1 MFKQMKR
8 ILILGASG
16 FIGNT
21 LYKELNSY
29 YDTFGTYFTKK
40 DFGQN
45 HHFFHF
51 DMEEG
56 GLERIIKEVKPKL
69 IISALRGDFEGL
81 IETHEFL
88 INLID
93 RSNCRLFFLSSAN
106 VFDTFEHFPSY
117 EYDKTLSESIYGRFK
132 IKIENELLRLPPAK
146 FVLAR
151 LPMVFGNHS
160 PRVQELDIAM
170 NTNQP
175 IEVFPN
181 TIINVNN
188 DIKLS
193 QQIHYI
199 INQQLTGIFHLGS
212 TDLIHHF
219 DFIKLLVKKRY
230 QRKAV
235 YKQVYTTNQMRY
247 LAVLAK
253 ENLLPNN
260 LHFSYSEILDDL
272 ALINKDF

>member
-1 MFKQMKR
+1 MKR
-8 ILILGASG
+8 VLILGASG

-40 DFGQN
+40 GFGDN

-56 GLERIIKEVKPKL
+56 GLEIIIKEVKPKL
-69 IISALRGDFEGL
+69 IISALRGPFDAL
-81 IETHEFL
+81 IETHQFL

-93 RSNCRLFFLSSAN
+93 RSNCRMIFLSSAN

-132 IKIENELLRLPPAK
+132 IKIENDLLRLSPSK

-151 LPMVFGNHS
+151 LPMVFGNQS
-160 PRVQELDIAM
+160 PRIQEIDQAI
-170 NTNQP
+170 NQNIP

-199 INQQLTGIFHLGS
+199 INQQLTGVFHLGS

-219 DFIKLLVKKRY
+219 DFIKLLIQKRY
-230 QRKAV
+230 QKTAV

-253 ENLLPNN
+253 ENKLPPNLL
-260 LHFSYSEILDDL
+260 FSYTEILDDL
-272 ALINKDF
+272 TPVKKDY

>member
-1 MFKQMKR
+1 MKR

-16 FIGNT
+16 FLGNA

-40 DFGQN
+40 GFGQN
-45 HHFFHF
+45 QHFFYF
-51 DMEEG
+51 DVEEG
-56 GLERIIKEVKPKL
+56 GIESIIKEVKPKL
-69 IISALRGDFEGL
+69 IISALRGSFDSL
-81 IETHEFL
+81 IEVHRFL
-88 INLID
+88 IDLVE
-93 RSNCRLFFLSSAN
+93 RSNCRLIFLSSAN

-132 IKIENELLRLPPAK
+132 IKIENDLLRLPTTK
-146 FVLAR
+146 YVLAR

-160 PRVQELDIAM
+160 PRIQEMDEAM
-170 NTNQP
+170 KTKKS

-188 DIKLS
+188 DVKLS
-193 QQIHYI
+193 QQIHFI

-219 DFIKLLVKKRY
+219 DFIKLIVQKRY

-235 YKQVYTTNQMRY
+235 FKQVFSTNQMRY

-253 ENLLPNN
+253 ENKLPNN
-260 LHFSYSEILDDL
+260 LLFSYTEVLDDL
-272 ALINKDF
+272 TLAKKDF

>member
-1 MFKQMKR
+1 MKR

-88 INLID
+88 IDLIS
-93 RSNCRLFFLSSAN
+93 RSNCRLLFLSSAN

-117 EYDKTLSESIYGRFK
+117 EYDKTLSESVFGRFK
-132 IKIENELLRLPPAK
+132 IKIENDLLRLPPAK

-170 NTNQP
+170 NTNKT

-199 INQQLTGIFHLGS
+199 INQQMTGIFHLGS

-272 ALINKDF
+272 TLINKDF

>member
-1 MFKQMKR
+1 MKR

-40 DFGQN
+40 SFGQN

-51 DMEEG
+51 DIEEG
-56 GLERIIKEVKPKL
+56 GLETIIKEVKPKL
-69 IISALRGDFEGL
+69 IISALRGPFEVL
-81 IETHEFL
+81 IETHQLL
-88 INLID
+88 IHLID
-93 RSNCRLFFLSSAN
+93 RSNCRLIFLSSAN

-132 IKIENELLRLPPAK
+132 IKIENNLLRLSPFK

-151 LPMVFGNHS
+151 LPMVFGNQS
-160 PRVQELDIAM
+160 PRIQELDLAI
-170 NTNQP
+170 NKNLP

-199 INQQLTGIFHLGS
+199 INQQLTGIFHLGC

-219 DFIKLLVKKRY
+219 DFIKLLIQKRY
-230 QRKAV
+230 QKTAV
-235 YKQVYTTNQMRY
+235 YKQVYTTNEMRY

-253 ENLLPNN
+253 ENKLPSNLL
-260 LHFSYSEILDDL
+260 FSYSEILDDL
-272 ALINKDF
+272 TPMKKDF

>member
-1 MFKQMKR
+1 MKR

-40 DFGQN
+40 GFSQN
-45 HHFFHF
+45 NHFFHF
-51 DMEEG
+51 DIEEA
-56 GLERIIKEVKPKL
+56 GLESIIKEVKPKL
-69 IISALRGDFEGL
+69 IISALRGPFEGL

-117 EYDKTLSESIYGRFK
+117 EYDKTLSQSIYGRFK
-132 IKIENELLRLPPAK
+132 IKIENDLMRLTPSK

-160 PRVQELDIAM
+160 PRIQEFDQAM
-170 NTNQP
+170 KTNQP

-188 DIKLS
+188 NIKLS

-199 INQQLTGIFHLGS
+199 INQQLTGIYHLGS
-212 TDLIHHF
+212 IDLIHHF
-219 DFIKLLVKKRY
+219 DFIKLMIQKRY

-253 ENLLPNN
+253 ENILPNN
-260 LHFSYSEILDDL
+260 LLFSYSEILDDL
-272 ALINKDF
+272 AVIKKDF

>member
-1 MFKQMKR
+1 MKR

-16 FIGNT
+16 FLGNA

-40 DFGQN
+40 GFGQN
-45 HHFFHF
+45 HHFFRF

-56 GLERIIKEVKPKL
+56 GLESIIKEVKPKL
-69 IISALRGDFEGL
+69 IISALRGPFESQ
-81 IETHEFL
+81 IETHRFVTD
-88 INLID
+88 LID
-93 RSNCRLFFLSSAN
+93 RSNCRLIFLSSAN
-106 VFDTFEHFPSY
+106 VFDTFEHFPCY

-132 IKIENELLRLPPAK
+132 IKIENDILRLPPAK

-160 PRVQELDIAM
+160 PRIQELDDAVK
-170 NTNQP
+170 TNQP

-188 DIKLS
+188 DIRLS

-199 INQQLTGIFHLGS
+199 INQQLTGVFHLGS

-219 DFIKLLVKKRY
+219 DFIKLMVQKRY
-230 QRKAV
+230 QEKPT
-235 YKQVYTTNQMRY
+235 YKQVFTSNQMRY

-253 ENLLPNN
+253 ENKLPNN
-260 LHFSYSEILDDL
+260 LLFSYSEVLDDL
-272 ALINKDF
+272 TSAKRDF

>member
-1 MFKQMKR
+1 MKR

-40 DFGQN
+40 GFGQN

-51 DMEEG
+51 DTKEG
-56 GLERIIKEVKPKL
+56 GLEDIIKEVKPKL
-69 IISALRGDFEGL
+69 IISALRGPFDAL
-81 IETHEFL
+81 IETHQFL
-88 INLID
+88 IDLIS
-93 RSNCRLFFLSSAN
+93 RSNCRLIFLSSAN

-132 IKIENELLRLPPAK
+132 IKIENDLLRLPPAK
-146 FVLAR
+146 FLLAR
-151 LPMVFGNHS
+151 LPMVYGNHS
-160 PRVQELDIAM
+160 PRILELDQAM

-181 TIINVNN
+181 IIINVNN

-219 DFIKLLVKKRY
+219 DFIKLIVQRRY
-230 QRKAV
+230 QRKAI

-247 LAVLAK
+247 MAVLAK
-253 ENLLPNN
+253 ENKLPNN
-260 LHFSYSEILDDL
+260 LLFSYIEILDDL
-272 ALINKDF
+272 TLVKKHF

>member
-1 MFKQMKR
+1 MKR

-16 FIGNT
+16 FIGNA

-29 YDTFGTYFTKK
+29 YDTFGTYFSKKGYTK
-40 DFGQN
+40 N

-51 DMEEG
+51 SLSVG
-56 GLERIIKEVKPKL
+56 GLEDIIKEVKPKL
-69 IISALRGDFEGL
+69 IISSLRGPFDAL
-81 IETHEFL
+81 IETHQFL
-88 INLID
+88 IDIINK
-93 RSNCRLFFLSSAN
+93 SNCRLLFLSSAN

-132 IKIENELLRLPPAK
+132 IKIENNLIRLPTTK
-146 FVLAR
+146 YVLAR
-151 LPMVFGNHS
+151 LPMVFGNNS
-160 PRVQELDIAM
+160 PRILELDKAIEK
-170 NTNQP
+170 NKP

-188 DIKLS
+188 DLKLC

-199 INQQLTGIFHLGS
+199 INRQLSGIFHLGS
-212 TDLIHHF
+212 TDLIHHY
-219 DFIKLLVKKRY
+219 DFMKLIIERRYNKRPI
-230 QRKAV
+230 

-253 ENLLPNN
+253 ENKLPANLL
-260 LHFSYSEILDDL
+260 FSYTEILNDL
-272 ALINKDF
+272 TLIKKYL

>member
-1 MFKQMKR
+1 MKR

-29 YDTFGTYFTKK
+29 YDTFGTFFTKK
-40 DFGQN
+40 GFGNN
-45 HHFFHF
+45 HHFFYF
-51 DMEEG
+51 NMDEG
-56 GLERIIKEVKPKL
+56 GLESIIKKVKPKL
-69 IISALRGDFEGL
+69 IISALRGPFETL
-81 IETHEFL
+81 IETHQFL
-88 INLID
+88 IKLID
-93 RSNCRLFFLSSAN
+93 RSNCRIIFLSSAN
-106 VFDTFEHFPSY
+106 VFDTFEHFPCY

-132 IKIENELLRLPPAK
+132 IKIENDLLRLPTSK

-160 PRVQELDIAM
+160 PRIRELDDSII
-170 NTNQP
+170 NHEP

-199 INQQLTGIFHLGS
+199 INQQLTGVFHLGS

-219 DFIKLLVKKRY
+219 DFVKLIVQKRY
-230 QRKAV
+230 QKRAI

-253 ENLLPNN
+253 ENKLPNN
-260 LHFSYSEILDDL
+260 LLFSYTEVLDDL
-272 ALINKDF
+272 TLVKKNF

>member
-1 MFKQMKR
+1 MKR
-8 ILILGASG
+8 VLILGASG

-40 DFGQN
+40 DFVNN

-56 GLERIIKEVKPKL
+56 GLETIIKEIKPKL
-69 IISALRGDFEGL
+69 IISALRGPFEAL
-81 IETHEFL
+81 IQTHQFL
-88 INLID
+88 INLIN
-93 RSNCRLFFLSSAN
+93 RSNCRLIFLSSAN

-132 IKIENELLRLPPAK
+132 IKIENDLLRLSPSK

-151 LPMVFGNHS
+151 LPMIFGNQS
-160 PRVQELDIAM
+160 PRIKEIDQAINE
-170 NTNQP
+170 TKP

-181 TIINVNN
+181 TIINVNS

-199 INQQLTGIFHLGS
+199 INQQLTGVFHLGS
-212 TDLIHHF
+212 SDLIHHF
-219 DFIKLLVKKRY
+219 DFIKLLIQKRY
-230 QRKAV
+230 HKTAV
-235 YKQVYTTNQMRY
+235 YKQVYTTNNMRY
-247 LAVLAK
+247 LAVLSK
-253 ENLLPNN
+253 ENKLPSNLL
-260 LHFSYSEILDDL
+260 FSYTEILDDL
-272 ALINKDF
+272 TPVKKDF

>member
-1 MFKQMKR
+1 MV
-8 ILILGASG
+8 
-16 FIGNT
+16 
-21 LYKELNSY
+21 
-29 YDTFGTYFTKK
+29 
-40 DFGQN
+40 
-45 HHFFHF
+45 
-51 DMEEG
+51 EG

-69 IISALRGDFEGL
+69 IISALRGPFEAL
-81 IETHEFL
+81 TETHEFL

-132 IKIENELLRLPPAK
+132 IKIENMLMSMTPAK

-151 LPMVFGNHS
+151 LPMVLEIILH
-160 PRVQELDIAM
+160 RIIELDNSFI
-170 NTNQP
+170 QIKP

-199 INQQLTGIFHLGS
+199 INQKLTGIFHLGS
-212 TDLIHHF
+212 IDLIHHF
-219 DFIKLLVKKRY
+219 DFIKLIIQKRY
-230 QRKAV
+230 QRKAI
-235 YKQVYTTNQMRY
+235 YKHVYTTNQMRY
-247 LAVLAK
+247 MAVLAK
-253 ENLLPNN
+253 
-260 LHFSYSEILDDL
+260 SQI
-272 ALINKDF
+272 

>member
-1 MFKQMKR
+1 MKR

-16 FIGNT
+16 FLGNA

-40 DFGQN
+40 GFGQN
-45 HHFFHF
+45 RHFFHF
-51 DMEEG
+51 DMDEG
-56 GLERIIKEVKPKL
+56 GLESIIKQVKPKL
-69 IISALRGDFEGL
+69 IISALRGPFNSL
-81 IETHEFL
+81 IEIHLFL
-88 INLID
+88 IELIH
-93 RSNCRLFFLSSAN
+93 RSNCRLIFLSSAN

-132 IKIENELLRLPPAK
+132 IKIENELLRLPPTK
-146 FVLAR
+146 YVLAR
-151 LPMVFGNHS
+151 LPMIFGNHS
-160 PRVQELDIAM
+160 PRIQELDEAM
-170 NTNQP
+170 KINKP

-193 QQIHYI
+193 QQIHFI

-219 DFIKLLVKKRY
+219 DFIKLIVQKRY

-235 YKQVYTTNQMRY
+235 YKQVFTTNQMRY

-253 ENLLPNN
+253 ENKLPFNLL
-260 LHFSYSEILDDL
+260 FSYTEVIDDL
-272 ALINKDF
+272 TFSKKDF

>member
-1 MFKQMKR
+1 MKR
-8 ILILGASG
+8 VLILGASG

-40 DFGQN
+40 GFGDN

-56 GLERIIKEVKPKL
+56 GLEIIIKEVKPKL
-69 IISALRGDFEGL
+69 IISALRGPFVAL
-81 IETHEFL
+81 IEMHQFL

-93 RSNCRLFFLSSAN
+93 RSNCRLIFLSSAN

-132 IKIENELLRLPPAK
+132 IKIENDLLRLSPSK

-151 LPMVFGNHS
+151 LPMVFGNQS
-160 PRVQELDIAM
+160 PRIQEIDQAI
-170 NTNQP
+170 NQNIP

-199 INQQLTGIFHLGS
+199 INQQLTGVFHLGS

-219 DFIKLLVKKRY
+219 DFIKLLIQKRY
-230 QRKAV
+230 QKTAV

-253 ENLLPNN
+253 ENKLPPNLL
-260 LHFSYSEILDDL
+260 FSYTEILDDL
-272 ALINKDF
+272 TPVKKDY

>member
-40 DFGQN
+40 GFGQN

-51 DMEEG
+51 DIEEG
-56 GLERIIKEVKPKL
+56 GLESIIKEAKPKL
-69 IISALRGDFEGL
+69 IISALRGPFEAL
-81 IETHEFL
+81 IETHQFL
-88 INLID
+88 IDLID
-93 RSNCRLFFLSSAN
+93 NSNCRLIFLSSAN

-132 IKIENELLRLPPAK
+132 IKIENKLLRLAPAK
-146 FVLAR
+146 YILVR

-160 PRVQELDIAM
+160 PRIQELDEAI
-170 NTNQP
+170 NTNRP

-199 INQQLTGIFHLGS
+199 INQQLTGVFHLGS

-219 DFIKLLVKKRY
+219 DFIKLIVNKRHLKK
-230 QRKAV
+230 AI

-247 LAVLAK
+247 LAVLAGENK
-253 ENLLPNN
+253 LPSNLL
-260 LHFSYSEILDDL
+260 FSYTEVLDDL
-272 ALINKDF
+272 TLVRKDL

>member
-1 MFKQMKR
+1 MKR

-40 DFGQN
+40 GFGQN

-51 DMEEG
+51 DMEKG

-69 IISALRGDFEGL
+69 IISALRGPFEGL
-81 IETHEFL
+81 IEIHEFL

-117 EYDKTLSESIYGRFK
+117 EYDKTLSQSIFGRFK
-132 IKIENELLRLPPAK
+132 IKIENDLLRLPPAK

-160 PRVQELDIAM
+160 PRIQELDQAM

-212 TDLIHHF
+212 IDLIHHF
-219 DFIKLLVKKRY
+219 DFIKLMIQKRY

-253 ENLLPNN
+253 ENILPNN
-260 LHFSYSEILDDL
+260 LLFSYSEILDDL
-272 ALINKDF
+272 ALIKKDF

>member
-1 MFKQMKR
+1 MKR

-16 FIGNT
+16 FIGNI

-29 YDTFGTYFTKK
+29 YDTFGTYFTKRG
-40 DFGQN
+40 FGQN

-51 DMEEG
+51 NLEEG
-56 GLERIIKEVKPKL
+56 GLETIIKEVKPKL
-69 IISALRGDFEGL
+69 IISALRGPFDAL

-88 INLID
+88 IDLIH
-93 RSNCRLFFLSSAN
+93 RSNCRLIFLSSAN
-106 VFDTFEHFPSY
+106 VFDTFEHYPSY

-132 IKIENELLRLPPAK
+132 IKIENDLLRLPPSK

-151 LPMVFGNHS
+151 LPMIFGNQS
-160 PRVQELDIAM
+160 PRIKELDQAVLE
-170 NTNQP
+170 NKT

-199 INQQLTGIFHLGS
+199 INQQLTGVFHLGS

-219 DFIKLLVKKRY
+219 DFIKLLVQKRH
-230 QRKAV
+230 QTGAI

-253 ENLLPNN
+253 ENKLPSNLL
-260 LHFSYSEILDDL
+260 FSYTEILDDL
-272 ALINKDF
+272 TVVKKDF

>member
-1 MFKQMKR
+1 MKR

-16 FIGNT
+16 FLGNA

-40 DFGQN
+40 GFGQN
-45 HHFFHF
+45 HHFFHL

-56 GLERIIKEVKPKL
+56 GLESIIKEVKPKL
-69 IISALRGDFEGL
+69 IISALRGPFESL
-81 IETHEFL
+81 IEIHRFL

-93 RSNCRLFFLSSAN
+93 RSNCRLIFLSSAN

-132 IKIENELLRLPPAK
+132 IKIENDLLRLTPAK
-146 FVLAR
+146 YVLAR

-160 PRVQELDIAM
+160 PRIQELDQAVK
-170 NTNQP
+170 TKQP

-219 DFIKLLVKKRY
+219 DFIKLMVQKRY
-230 QRKAV
+230 RRKAI
-235 YKQVYTTNQMRY
+235 YKQVFTTNQMRY

-253 ENLLPNN
+253 ENKLPNN
-260 LHFSYSEILDDL
+260 LLFSYTEVLDDL
-272 ALINKDF
+272 TLAKKDF

>member
-1 MFKQMKR
+1 VKR

-40 DFGQN
+40 GFGQN

-51 DMEEG
+51 DMQQG
-56 GLERIIKEVKPKL
+56 GLESIIKNVKPKL
-69 IISALRGDFEGL
+69 IISALRGPFDAL
-81 IETHEFL
+81 IETHQFL
-88 INLID
+88 IDLID
-93 RSNCRLFFLSSAN
+93 RSNCRLIFLSSAN

-132 IKIENELLRLPPAK
+132 IKIENDLLKLAPSK

-151 LPMVFGNHS
+151 LPMIFGNQS
-160 PRVQELDIAM
+160 PRIKELDEAISQS
-170 NTNQP
+170 QP

-219 DFIKLLVKKRY
+219 DFIKLLIQRRY
-230 QRKAV
+230 HQNAV
-235 YKQVYTTNQMRY
+235 FKQVFTTNQMRY

-253 ENLLPNN
+253 ENKLPPNLL
-260 LHFSYSEILDDL
+260 FSYTEILDDL
-272 ALINKDF
+272 TPVKKDF

>member
-1 MFKQMKR
+1 MKR

-16 FIGNT
+16 FIGNA

-40 DFGQN
+40 GYKN
-45 HHFFHF
+45 NRHFFHF
-51 DMEEG
+51 NIEEG
-56 GLERIIKEVKPKL
+56 GLEEIIREVKPKL
-69 IISALRGDFEGL
+69 IISALRGPFEAL
-81 IETHEFL
+81 IETHQFL
-88 INLID
+88 IGLID
-93 RSNCRLFFLSSAN
+93 KSNCRLLFLSSAN

-132 IKIENELLRLPPAK
+132 IKIENDLLRLPPAK

-151 LPMVFGNHS
+151 LPMVFGNNS
-160 PRVQELDIAM
+160 PRILELDVAVQQ
-170 NTNQP
+170 NLP

-188 DIKLS
+188 DVRLS

-199 INQQLTGIFHLGS
+199 INQQLTGVYHLGS

-219 DFIKLLVKKRY
+219 DFMKLLIQRRY
-230 QRKAV
+230 QKKAV
-235 YKQVYTTNQMRY
+235 YKQVFTTNQMRY
-247 LAVLAK
+247 MAVLAK
-253 ENLLPNN
+253 ENKLPTNLL
-260 LHFSYSEILDDL
+260 FSYTEVLDDL
-272 ALINKDF
+272 TLIKRGFQ

>member
-1 MFKQMKR
+1 VKR
-8 ILILGASG
+8 VLILGASG

-40 DFGQN
+40 GFGNN

-51 DMEEG
+51 DIEEG
-56 GLERIIKEVKPKL
+56 GLEIIIKEVKPKL
-69 IISALRGDFEGL
+69 IISALRGPFDAL
-81 IETHEFL
+81 IETHQFL

-93 RSNCRLFFLSSAN
+93 RSNCRMIFLSSAN

-132 IKIENELLRLPPAK
+132 IKIENDLLRLSPSK

-151 LPMVFGNHS
+151 LPMVFGNQS
-160 PRVQELDIAM
+160 PRIQEIDQAI
-170 NTNQP
+170 NQNKP

-199 INQQLTGIFHLGS
+199 INQQMTGVFHLGS

-219 DFIKLLVKKRY
+219 DFIKLLIQKRY
-230 QRKAV
+230 QKTAV

-253 ENLLPNN
+253 ENKLPPNLL
-260 LHFSYSEILDDL
+260 FSYTEILDDL
-272 ALINKDF
+272 TPVKKDY

>member
-1 MFKQMKR
+1 MKR
-8 ILILGASG
+8 ILMLGASG

-40 DFGQN
+40 GFGQN
-45 HHFFHF
+45 HHFFYF
-51 DMEEG
+51 DIEEG

-69 IISALRGDFEGL
+69 IISALRGTFEGL

-117 EYDKTLSESIYGRFK
+117 EYDKTLSQSIYGRLK
-132 IKIENELLRLPPAK
+132 IKIENELLRLPSAK

-151 LPMVFGNHS
+151 LPMVFGSNS
-160 PRVQELDIAM
+160 PRIQELDHAIY
-170 NTNQP
+170 TNQP

-199 INQQLTGIFHLGS
+199 INQKLTGIFHLGS
-212 TDLIHHF
+212 IDLIHHF
-219 DFIKLLVKKRY
+219 DFIRLIIQKRY
-230 QRKAV
+230 QRKAL

-253 ENLLPNN
+253 ENKLPKNLL
-260 LHFSYSEILDDL
+260 FSYTEILDDL
-272 ALINKDF
+272 TLIKKDF

>member
-1 MFKQMKR
+1 MKR

-40 DFGQN
+40 GFGQN
-45 HHFFHF
+45 HHFFYF
-51 DMEEG
+51 DMKEG
-56 GLERIIKEVKPKL
+56 GLEDIIKEVKPKL
-69 IISALRGDFEGL
+69 IISALRGPFDAL
-81 IETHEFL
+81 IETHQFL
-88 INLID
+88 IDLIS
-93 RSNCRLFFLSSAN
+93 RSNCRLIFLSSAN

-132 IKIENELLRLPPAK
+132 IKIENDLLRLPPAK
-146 FVLAR
+146 FLLAR
-151 LPMVFGNHS
+151 LPMVYGNHS
-160 PRVQELDIAM
+160 PRILELDQAM

-181 TIINVNN
+181 IIINVNN

-219 DFIKLLVKKRY
+219 DFIKLIVQRRY
-230 QRKAV
+230 QRKAI

-247 LAVLAK
+247 MAVLAK
-253 ENLLPNN
+253 ENKLPNN
-260 LHFSYSEILDDL
+260 LLFSYIEILDDL
-272 ALINKDF
+272 TLVKKHF